1 MLPDPPPSLTLF
13 HSDLYIWSLI
23 AGQQRYLEVL
33 LIACV
38 IYASHFSISAC
49 NCVLCYSAGCLLD
62 KNRVAIDQGMVNMFV
77 IAAGTLAIPLLL
89 FMASFM
95 LWPSSLIK
103 VYYWYWRRTLGLQVR
118 YADCRGYR
126 FCYSY
131 RGKPGLRPSVLML
144 HDFSAH
150 KDTWLPMVKYLPKH
164 LHLLCVDMPGH
175 EGTTRT
181 NTDDYSIQGQVKR
194 IRQAIRLNR
203 KPFHLVGTSMC
214 GTVAGVYAAC
224 HPSDLC
230 SLTLICLT
238 GLRNQNESKFDSQM
252 HEVEH
257 SQYTLNIPLIPST
270 PEEMEEMLKLCSHV
284 RFRVP
289 QQISHTNVM

>member
-1 MLPDPPPSLTLF
+1 M
-13 HSDLYIWSLI
+13 
-23 AGQQRYLEVL
+23 
-33 LIACV
+33 
-38 IYASHFSISAC
+38 
-49 NCVLCYSAGCLLD
+49 
-62 KNRVAIDQGMVNMFV
+62 DQDMVNMFA

-118 YADCRGYR
+118 YADCGGYR

-175 EGTTRT
+175 KGTTRT

-194 IRQAIRLNR
+194 IRQFVEAIRLNR
-203 KPFHLVGTSMC
+203 KPFHLVGTSMG
-214 GTVAGVYAAC
+214 GTVAGVYAAY

-230 SLTLICLT
+230 GLTIICPV
-238 GLRNQNESKFDSQM
+238 GLKNQMESQFDSQM

-289 QQISHTNVM
+289 QQVSQSHKCNVELLWTQNTPSCTICGIYLPL